1 MKKMTSNEIR
11 NSWIEYFKKNNHTF
25 IKPKSLVPENDPS
38 LLWINSGVATLK
50 DYFSGKKNPPSPRLV
65 NSQKA
70 IRTNDFFNVGITS
83 RHHTFFEMLGN
94 FSIGDYFKLE
104 AIEFAYNLL
113 TKEWE
118 IDSNLLWITVFED
131 DLESYNKWISLGIIP
146 SQIIK
151 CNAERNFW
159 DVGMGPC
166 GPCTEIHYDRGEK
179 YDPNKLGSK
188 LILEDIE
195 NDRYVEIW
203 NIVFSQYNND
213 GNNNYTELARKNID
227 TGAGLERLASISQ
240 DVPTNF
246 DTDLFLPI
254 IRSVEQYSIN
264 KYDINAYFTNDEKQS
279 KINFAYRVISDHLR
293 ASVFA
298 ISDGVVPSNKER
310 GYILRRLLRR
320 MLVYIHNL
328 KIVNQKWLIDGVES
342 IISIMGEFYSNLN
355 EEKTRIIN
363 TIQKEISLFEITLK
377 QGMKILESSINE
389 KQLDAN
395 TTFKLVTTYGF
406 PIELINEFAKEK
418 NLNVDIAGFEKLY
431 EEHQKISNANKNI
444 VGMEKQNSAI
454 LDLNIESRF
463 EYNSTELNS
472 KVIKLF
478 NNDFVEVE
486 QLINEDGY
494 VIVETTPF
502 YATSGGQIHDTG
514 YINNYYVDD
523 VFKAPNFQHIH
534 HVLKANLQIN
544 ENVHLAINVEN
555 RRKNMA
561 HHSSEHILQ
570 AALKNIIDENIKQK
584 GAFKSPEKLT
594 FDFQLD
600 YKLSDQQLL
609 NIENWVNEYI
619 QKQHHVDVLFMNLDE
634 AKANNVIG
642 YFEDVYK
649 KINGPL
655 RVIRIGDKSIELC
668 GGTHVNNTSDIEEF
682 RIINLISKGSGM
694 WRIEALSTFDNV
706 QKFKIN
712 QLEQFNQ
719 MLTNYEQEFNKGNLN
734 IETLKELSNKYLS
747 ILNSS
752 HFYEYSQIFNSFK
765 NEVNLLKNSLS
776 NEENLNA
783 VSHIKELFKKQNTKI
798 KYLDLD
804 SVNDKSIII
813 SLEELANEDKEAIF
827 FLTTI
832 NNNKLQYFIVTNKN
846 NKINLNDYAKTINE
860 IIEGKG
866 GGKPFFVRGGSALV
880 DKKVELMN
888 FINKL
893 GEQHA

>member
-179 YDPNKLGSK
+179 YDPDKLGSK

-298 ISDGVVPSNKER
+298 ISDGIVPSNKER

-342 IISIMGEFYSNLN
+342 IILIMGQFYSNLN

-418 NLNVDIAGFEKLY
+418 NLNVDVAGFEKLY

-494 VIVETTPF
+494 VIVEATPF

-534 HVLKANLQIN
+534 HVLKANLQIE

-619 QKQHHVDVLFMNLDE
+619 QKHHHVDVLFMNLDE
-634 AKANNVIG
+634 AKCELIAKNLE
-642 YFEDVYK
+642 YFRISLDAGSAEMYK
-649 KINGPL
+649 KIHGMKPHHFQKTIDNIKMFAKIKKELDSKVSFGVGFLTNSETQKEIESFIQIVKESGADFAQFRPFIGDTFNVLPQLKILKEKYETENFKIVASYQKYKEMKAFKLLDRGYQKCHGMFFSTVISADFKVWACLHFRQSEKHLLGDL
-655 RVIRIGDKSIELC
+655 RVTTLEDIWRGSRIREVYNSINCDECPILC
-668 GGTHVNNTSDIEEF
+668 RNDSFNKTLEKFSNP
-682 RIINLISKGSGM
+682 IINK
-694 WRIEALSTFDNV
+694 
-706 QKFKIN
+706 
-712 QLEQFNQ
+712 
-719 MLTNYEQEFNKGNLN
+719 EFL
-734 IETLKELSNKYLS
+734 
-747 ILNSS
+747 
-752 HFYEYSQIFNSFK
+752 
-765 NEVNLLKNSLS
+765 
-776 NEENLNA
+776 
-783 VSHIKELFKKQNTKI
+783 
-798 KYLDLD
+798 
-804 SVNDKSIII
+804 
-813 SLEELANEDKEAIF
+813 
-827 FLTTI
+827 
-832 NNNKLQYFIVTNKN
+832 
-846 NKINLNDYAKTINE
+846 
-860 IIEGKG
+860 
-866 GGKPFFVRGGSALV
+866 
-880 DKKVELMN
+880 
-888 FINKL
+888 
-893 GEQHA
+893 